1 MAKATRENRYPQG
14 YLPKIQY
21 WAEVLYNACED
32 NDIDDMDRAKARL
45 DYFYTRQQQATISDV
60 PQDYIENEH
69 SKYQKEI
76 TPELYNK
83 HFHKETFNS
92 VSTEV

>member
-45 DYFYTRQQQATISDV
+45 DYFCARQRQAYSNGPVTSIA
-60 PQDYIENEH
+60 
-69 SKYQKEI
+69 
-76 TPELYNK
+76 
-83 HFHKETFNS
+83 
-92 VSTEV
+92 